1 MDDLTSADTR
11 GRWWIVGSA
20 WTGKNAE
27 SSSKQ
32 SAGTV
37 DIRITHWSG
46 IQLVKTSPVGKK
58 CNIYSN
64 FCKSSKFVDF
74 SIVHFILDNNY
85 KYSQGSNTERS
96 KTEYIR
102 KPNVSKFGFRMV
114 QTIRKPNFY
123 HSKTELSKWP
133 L

>member
-37 DIRITHWSG
+37 DIRITDLSG
-46 IQLVKTSPVGKK
+46 IQMVKTSPVGEK
-58 CNIYSN
+58 YN
-64 FCKSSKFVDF
+64 FKF
-74 SIVHFILDNNY
+74 L
-85 KYSQGSNTERS
+85 
-96 KTEYIR
+96 
-102 KPNVSKFGFRMV
+102 
-114 QTIRKPNFY
+114 
-123 HSKTELSKWP
+123 
-133 L
+133 